1 MTFRAKPVTTRKRR
15 THLDDEERTQFWV
28 TLGFIL
34 IIGLALLILGGA
46 VAVGYYNDH
55 FKVVARVAG
64 EEINRDAWRQ
74 AVEIEQFRIQ
84 KAEGRIRE
92 ELSAG
97 TLDPAAGQQRLEQL
111 QARQQSLEGTALEE
125 LIDRTLQ
132 ASLARQQNL
141 SVGAAD
147 IDEAIR
153 KEASTPELRKVQAVF
168 VEPESDPT
176 AEGPTEEQKTAA
188 RERAE
193 KALAELEEGAEFP
206 DVATEYSTDAS
217 RDRGGEYGYVDRE
230 NPTDDAWIEALFA
243 LQEGGTT
250 AVVEGDDGTY
260 RIGRV
265 TEIRA
270 AVEDASF
277 TAQIPESVGLEAF
290 RKTVEGE
297 VLAERLEQKI
307 GDEATTGD
315 IEQVFAYEILI
326 RAAEATDTGEVG
338 GEEVRTSH
346 ILYSPSDD
354 PQGAADL
361 PEADPAWDAARKEA
375 DSAAAELRAVTD
387 QEERATDFAALAEAD
402 SDDVQS
408 GARGGDLGY
417 LPRANLVQEYGD
429 AIFEGEHE
437 NGEII
442 GPVRSQ
448 YGWHVIMF
456 VARRA
461 PPEERVLGIQAQ
473 LRKPRADFQAVA
485 REQSDAS
492 NAASG
497 GEIGWVAPH
506 QLDEETEKLLFA
518 LQLGEISQSVRRDD
532 GYHIYTI
539 SMRDERPIDAARM
552 EQIARNAFE
561 AWYGPQKEA
570 ADIYRD
576 PEIFG
581 GAIEEA

>member
-28 TLGFIL
+28 TLGFIV

-64 EEINRDAWRQ
+64 VEINRDQWRQ

-97 TLDPAAGQQRLEQL
+97 TLEPAAGQQRLEQL
-111 QARQQSLEGTALEE
+111 QARSQSLQDTALEE
-125 LIDRTLQ
+125 LIDRTLMG
-132 ASLARQQNL
+132 SLARQQSL
-141 SVGAAD
+141 SVSAAD
-147 IDEAIR
+147 VDAAI
-153 KEASTPELRKVQAVF
+153 KEEASTPELRKVQAVF
-168 VEPESDPT
+168 VEPASDPT
-176 AEGPTEEQKTAA
+176 AEGPTDEQKTAA

-193 KALAELEEGAEFP
+193 KALAELEGGADFA

-230 NPTDDAWIEALFA
+230 NPTDDAWIEALFT
-243 LQEGGTT
+243 LEEGGTT
-250 AVVEGDDGTY
+250 AVVEGADGTY

-265 TEIRA
+265 TEIRPP
-270 AVEDASF
+270 VDDASF
-277 TAQIPESVGLEAF
+277 TSQIPESVGLEAY
-290 RKTVEGE
+290 RQTVEAE
-297 VLAERLEQKI
+297 VLADRLQQKI
-307 GDEATTGD
+307 GDEATAGD
-315 IEQVFAYEILI
+315 VDQVFAYEILV
-326 RAAEATDTGEVG
+326 RAAEEADTGEVG
-338 GEEVRTSH
+338 GEEVKTSH
-346 ILYSPSDD
+346 ILYSPADD
-354 PQGAADL
+354 PQGAAEL
-361 PEADPAWDAARKEA
+361 PEDDAAWETARTEA
-375 DSAAAELRAVTD
+375 DSAARTLRAVGG
-387 QEERATDFAALAEAD
+387 QEKRAADFAALAEAE

-408 GARGGDLGY
+408 GARGGNLGF

-448 YGWHVIMF
+448 FGWHVIMF
-456 VARRA
+456 VSRRP

-473 LRKPRADFQAVA
+473 LRKPQADFQAVA
-485 REQSDAS
+485 REQSDAT

-518 LQLGEISQSVRRDD
+518 LELGEISQSVRRDD

-539 SMRDERPIDAARM
+539 TMREERPIDAARK

-576 PEIFG
+576 PELFG
-581 GAIEEA
+581 EAIEGA

>member
-28 TLGFIL
+28 TLGFIV

-55 FKVVARVAG
+55 FKVIATVAG
-64 EEINRDAWRQ
+64 VEINRDQWRQ
-74 AVEIEQFRIQ
+74 AVEIEQFRLQ

-111 QARQQSLEGTALEE
+111 QARAQSLEDTVLEE
-125 LIDRTLQ
+125 LIDRTLMG
-132 ASLARQQNL
+132 SLARQQSL
-141 SVGAAD
+141 SVSPADVDAA
-147 IDEAIR
+147 IKE
-153 KEASTPELRKVQAVF
+153 EASTPELRKVQAVF

-176 AEGPTEEQKTAA
+176 AEGPTDEQRTAA
-188 RERAE
+188 RDRAE
-193 KALAELEEGAEFP
+193 KALAELEGGADFA

-217 RDRGGEYGYVDRE
+217 RDRGGEYGYLDRE
-230 NPTDDAWIEALFA
+230 NPTDEAWIEALFT
-243 LQEGGTT
+243 LEEGGTT
-250 AVVEGDDGTY
+250 AVVEGADGTY

-265 TEIRA
+265 TEVRPP
-270 AVEDASF
+270 VDDASF
-277 TAQIPESVGLEAF
+277 TSQIPESVGLEAY
-290 RKTVEGE
+290 RKTVEAE
-297 VLAERLEQKI
+297 VLADRLQQKI

-315 IEQVFAYEILI
+315 VEQVFAYEILV

-338 GEEVRTSH
+338 GEEVKTSH
-346 ILYSPSDD
+346 ILYSPGDD

-361 PEADPAWDAARKEA
+361 PEDDPAWQKAREEA
-375 DSAAAELRAVTD
+375 DSAAKVLRDVSD
-387 QEERATDFAALAEAD
+387 EDKRAADFAALAESE

-408 GARGGDLGY
+408 GARGGNLGF

-429 AIFEGEHE
+429 AIFEGEHQT
-437 NGEII
+437 GEII

-456 VARRA
+456 VARRP

-473 LRKPRADFQAVA
+473 LRKPDADFQAVA
-485 REQSDAS
+485 REQSDAT
-492 NAASG
+492 NAATG

-506 QLDEETEKLLFA
+506 QLDEDTEKLLFG
-518 LQLGEISQSVRRDD
+518 LDMDEISQSVRRDD
-532 GYHIYTI
+532 GYHIYSIT
-539 SMRDERPIDAARM
+539 MREERPIDAARK

-561 AWYGPQKEA
+561 AWYAPQKEA
-570 ADIYRD
+570 AGIFRD
-576 PEIFG
+576 PELFG
-581 GAIEEA
+581 EAIEA